1 MSNLKNLPDLREGF
15 FLPFNVENRIAR
27 VTMKKQSYM
36 VNFIQGIVRLPLVGA
51 VLPVLVLII
60 IVIIIVIPPN
70 G

>member
-1 MSNLKNLPDLREGF
+1 
-15 FLPFNVENRIAR
+15 
-27 VTMKKQSYM
+27 MKKQSYM
-36 VNFIQGIVRLPLVGA
+36 VNFVQGIVRLPLVGA